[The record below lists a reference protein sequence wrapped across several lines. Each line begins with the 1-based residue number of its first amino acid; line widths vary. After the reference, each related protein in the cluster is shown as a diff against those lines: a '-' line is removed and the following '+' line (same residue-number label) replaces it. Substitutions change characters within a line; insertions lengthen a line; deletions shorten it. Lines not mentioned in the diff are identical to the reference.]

1 MVQTFESEMR
11 VKLTDDRTKTAVMGT
26 RKKEAGRSII
36 ETMMVVTIAGILI
49 SVAVPQMISA
59 RRLLRTSSLA
69 REIATQ
75 MRFVRQQAMTQR
87 QSFTFQYDN
96 STKTVKIFDH
106 NNNNNANSG
115 CNMTGVQVLLT
126 SGYPNTACTTL
137 VAAIPMATGT
147 FASELTYGI
156 PSGISNV
163 TLDDGTTL
171 TALSGTGLVNITF
184 QPDGTVV
191 DNTGAFTTATLFFY
205 NNQVPTQTASAISIL
220 GSAGR
225 IKIWRYSTS
234 AGKFAE

>member
-1 MVQTFESEMR
+1 MHVNSI
-11 VKLTDDRTKTAVMGT
+11 DDRTQTAATAT

-59 RRLLRTSSLA
+59 RRLLRASSMA

-75 MRFVRQQAMTQR
+75 MRFARQQAMTQR

-106 NNNNNANSG
+106 NNNNNANAG
-115 CNMTGVQVLLT
+115 CNLTGVQVLT
-126 SGYPNTACTTL
+126 ASGYPNTSCTTL

-156 PSGISNV
+156 PSGITNT
-163 TLDDGTTL
+163 TLDDGNTL
-171 TALSGTGLVNITF
+171 TALSGSSLV
-184 QPDGTVV
+184 
-191 DNTGAFTTATLFFY
+191 
-205 NNQVPTQTASAISIL
+205 
-220 GSAGR
+220 
-225 IKIWRYSTS
+225 
-234 AGKFAE
+234 